1 MKRSKKLVSQA
12 LAILKDNLDRV
23 GDPLGFK
30 KPYWTAWADG
40 LRLPTEGE
48 QVLLTARMYQML
60 PYITQITGLVTMA
73 KPLLAING
81 FDKVVIQGNRMAGET
96 LIRLKARGL
105 KDLKRKGE
113 RVLRG
118 IVSALHKVG
127 VKPAYLYEAE
137 PYSGVLLYD
146 LGLEDGIA
154 PHIKGVYETLKSR
167 GVDSVI
173 TVDPHTT
180 HMMREVYPK
189 YIEDH
194 PIKVKHYLE
203 ILSERAEML
212 EKVEAG
218 QRPES
223 FVIHDPCV
231 MARDL
236 GIVEQARRVGSALGI
251 EIVEPENTKE
261 DTACCGGPVEY
272 AFAHLTHQ
280 ISGIRVGELA
290 RINSNV
296 LVTCPICLINLR
308 RHEKMGGLRVWDMGE
323 ILPEQ
328 KAAPLT
334 P

>member
-12 LAILKDNLDRV
+12 LAILKDNLGRV

-30 KPYWTAWADG
+30 KPYWTEWADG
-40 LRLPTEGE
+40 LNLPAEGE

-60 PYITQITGLVTMA
+60 PYITQITALVTTA
-73 KPLLAING
+73 KPLLAIKG
-81 FDKVVIQGNRMAGET
+81 LDKAVIQGNRMAGET
-96 LIRLKARGL
+96 LIRLKARRL
-105 KDLKRKGE
+105 EELKRKGE
-113 RVLRG
+113 RILRG
-118 IVSALHKVG
+118 IAGALHKVD
-127 VKPAYLYEAE
+127 VHPAYLYEAE

-154 PHIKGVYETLKSR
+154 LHIKGVYELLRSR

-180 HMMREVYPK
+180 YMMREIYPK
-189 YIEDH
+189 YIENYA
-194 PIKVKHYLE
+194 IKVQHYFEVLC
-203 ILSERAEML
+203 ERADTL
-212 EKVEAG
+212 GKLATG

-236 GIVEQARRVGSALGI
+236 GIVEQARKIGRALGI
-251 EIVEPENTKE
+251 KIIEPENTKL

-280 ISGIRVGELA
+280 ISSIRVSELA
-290 RINSNV
+290 RLNSNV

-308 RHEKMGGLRVWDMGE
+308 RHEKEGALRVWDMGE

-328 KAAPLT
+328 ELAPLSS
-334 P
+334 